1 MLTEVAKIGGRA
13 GLWGK
18 IKISDLDM
26 AEILVWT
33 SDLEVVGY
41 MSLEFREEIQG
52 GDENLGIIRI

>member
-41 MSLEFREEIQG
+41 MSLEFKRDSEAE
-52 GDENLGIIRI
+52 DVDLGVINM